1 MAEMFI
7 GKLAAQ
13 LGLNPRTL
21 RYYENLGLLPA
32 PSRTMN
38 GYRVYNEETAQR
50 LTFIT
55 KAKSLG
61 LTLKEISQILA
72 IRDGGKLPCHSV
84 QCILQEHIER
94 IDHQIAQLYALKTD
108 LTVLLDGWHPEHR
121 RNGKATSGSICPHI
135 ETHGTPH
142 HREKATPPGK
152 EVRSHDKN
160 RLALPKL

>member
-21 RYYENLGLLPA
+21 RYYENLGLLLA

-50 LTFIT
+50 LTLIT

-61 LTLKEISQILA
+61 LTLKEIGRILVL
-72 IRDGGKLPCHSV
+72 RDSGKLPCRSV

-94 IDHQIAQLYALKTD
+94 IDRQIAQLHALKID
-108 LTVLLDGWHPEHR
+108 LTALLNGWHPEHR
-121 RNGKATSGSICPHI
+121 HNGKATSGSICPRI
-135 ETHGTPH
+135 ETHGTPPH
-142 HREKATPPGK
+142 KEKATPPGK